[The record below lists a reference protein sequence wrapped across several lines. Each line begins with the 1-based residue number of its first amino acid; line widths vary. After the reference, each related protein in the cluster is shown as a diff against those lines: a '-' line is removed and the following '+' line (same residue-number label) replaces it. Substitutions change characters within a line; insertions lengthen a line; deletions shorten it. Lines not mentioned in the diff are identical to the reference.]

1 MTIWPDRPPTEREHL
16 VVAAMQSAD
25 DAIVTIA
32 FDGTITNWNAGAE
45 QLFGYSTWEAIG
57 TSISI
62 IVPDDRK
69 EEMSDGLARI
79 ARGVYHYET
88 VAKDGR
94 PFDVSVTVSPVRSP
108 SGVVVG
114 ASKIAR
120 DITEN

>member
-32 FDGTITNWNAGAE
+32 FDGTITNWNAGAD

-79 ARGVYHYET
+79 ARGEKGRSFGERGNGTRNYRHRAGRVYS
-88 VAKDGR
+88 DGR
-94 PFDVSVTVSPVRSP
+94 
-108 SGVVVG
+108 
-114 ASKIAR
+114 
-120 DITEN
+120 

>member
-1 MTIWPDRPPTEREHL
+1 MTIWPARPPTEREHL

-69 EEMSDGLARI
+69 EDRTRLFRWRKAAAGLLEPVSRHAPLCSI
-79 ARGVYHYET
+79 AT
-88 VAKDGR
+88 W
-94 PFDVSVTVSPVRSP
+94 
-108 SGVVVG
+108 
-114 ASKIAR
+114 I
-120 DITEN
+120 